1 MKTKF
6 TKGKWEKK
14 SNNIFFGK
22 ELISTAY
29 HRNGYKKDMY
39 GNYEKCEGSEANAL
53 LISKAPEMFEM
64 LEKWSILNPEHYK
77 DLAGFINE
85 TKQLLKEATEL

>member
-14 SNNIFFGK
+14 STDILVGK

-39 GNYEKCEGSEANAL
+39 GNYDKCEEAEANAL
-53 LISKAPEMFEM
+53 LISKTPKMFEM
-64 LEKWSILNPEHYK
+64 LNKIANDILEDEGYCNKYFE
-77 DLAGFINE
+77 IE
-85 TKQLLKEATEL
+85 QLLKEATEL